1 MSSERYKMHYKIVQT
16 MENTALYHVLSNT
29 SQDGLELMQQV
40 RIQLAF
46 AAFAVRFMEW
56 YRRIAPS

>member
-1 MSSERYKMHYKIVQT
+1 
-16 MENTALYHVLSNT
+16 MENTTLYQVLSNT

-46 AAFAVRFMEW
+46 AAFAVRFME
-56 YRRIAPS
+56 